1 VLTLGIEGGS
11 AFCRNVLYSK
21 IGDPFVEKLSRRQI
35 LSLPNALTII
45 RVAAIPIILILLFY
59 PERIYQLITA
69 FFFLLVAVTDTVDGY
84 LARRRGIVTTLGK
97 FLDPLADKLLIV
109 TALIAL
115 IPARGI
121 PAWMVI
127 VIVGREIAVTGLR
140 GIAVS
145 QDIVIAA
152 SALGKYK
159 TVFEVASIFFLI
171 FKEEFLSIDFHQVGM
186 VLLWVALVM
195 AVLSGID
202 YFKKFI
208 NSITV

>member
-11 AFCRNVLYSK
+11 AFCRDVLYSK

-45 RVAAIPIILILLFY
+45 RVVAIPIILILLFY

>member
-1 VLTLGIEGGS
+1 
-11 AFCRNVLYSK
+11 
-21 IGDPFVEKLSRRQI
+21 VEKLSRRQI

-45 RVAAIPIILILLFY
+45 RVVAIPIILILLFY

-84 LARRRGIVTTLGK
+84 LARRSGIVTTLGK

-115 IPARGI
+115 IPAREI
-121 PAWMVI
+121 PVWMVI

-145 QDIVIAA
+145 QEIVIAA

-208 NSITV
+208 NSITA